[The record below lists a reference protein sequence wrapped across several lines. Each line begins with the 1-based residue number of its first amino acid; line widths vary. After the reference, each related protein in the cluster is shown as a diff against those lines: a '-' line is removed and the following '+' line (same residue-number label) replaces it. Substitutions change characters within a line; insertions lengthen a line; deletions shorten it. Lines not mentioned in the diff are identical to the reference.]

1 MDKREAIRIAKRYAD
16 TVSLF
21 YKVEKVIMFGSYANG
36 TQKKDSDIDL
46 AIVLNSI
53 DDKFETQV
61 ELLKLRTD
69 EDLLIEP
76 HPFDISDFTS
86 SNPVASEILKNG
98 IELKDFAA

>member
-16 TVSLF
+16 TVSHY

-53 DDKFETQV
+53 DDKFDTQV

-76 HPFDISDFTS
+76 HPFEISDFSS
-86 SNPVASEILKNG
+86 SNPIASEILKNG
-98 IELKDFAA
+98 IELEDFAA